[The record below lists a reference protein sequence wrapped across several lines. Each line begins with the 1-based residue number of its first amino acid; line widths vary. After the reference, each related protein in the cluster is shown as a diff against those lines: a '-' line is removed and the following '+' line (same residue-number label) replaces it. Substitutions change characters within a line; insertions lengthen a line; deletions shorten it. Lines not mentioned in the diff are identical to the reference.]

1 MENKLITFCV
11 PSYNSADYLF
21 RALDSLLPGGEEIEV
36 IIIDDGSKDST
47 LEIAKEY
54 ETKYP
59 NIFKAVHEENRGHGG
74 AINNALG
81 LAKGKYFKVVDSD
94 DWVKE
99 DGLSAL
105 LYEIRYFQQ
114 GQEPDFILMPYTY
127 RYGDTLKE
135 RQTIY
140 YNRFLKA
147 KPRTIFTWDSFR
159 RMDDAHYLT
168 LHSAIYK
175 TSILREEAKLSL
187 PEHCFYEDNYLISY
201 PLRFVR
207 TLYYIDKP
215 FYQYLLGRDGQSMQ
229 TQNLIKRNE
238 NLGRVATLSFKDTNL
253 QEVWKTN
260 KCLYW
265 IVRHQMA
272 MMLSSYFLYTSLKD
286 KKIAKQ
292 EKREFI
298 KNLKTINCKQYKIL
312 HRSPVV
318 WWSSKT
324 NFIGTLSSKLSIWAM
339 RKFGSV
345 N

>member
-11 PSYNSADYLF
+11 PSYNSAAYLS

-36 IIIDDGSKDST
+36 IVIDDGSTDST

-54 ETKYP
+54 ERKYP

-74 AINNALG
+74 AINNALS
-81 LAKGKYFKVVDSD
+81 LAAGKYFKVLDSD

-105 LYEIRYFQQ
+105 LYEIRYFQK

-140 YNRFLKA
+140 YGRFIKA
-147 KPRTIFTWDSFR
+147 KPKTLFTWDSFR
-159 RMDDAHYLT
+159 RLDYAHYLT
-168 LHSAIYK
+168 LHSSIYK
-175 TSILREEAKLSL
+175 TSILRDDAKLSL

-201 PLRFVR
+201 PLKFVK

-229 TQNLIKRNE
+229 TANLVKRNE
-238 NLGRVATLSFKDTNL
+238 NLARVATLSFTNTDL
-253 QEVWKTN
+253 QEVKKIN
-260 KCLYW
+260 KKLYH
-265 IVRHQMA
+265 IIRHQMA
-272 MMLSSYFLYTSLKD
+272 MMTSSHLLYTSLKD
-286 KKIAKQ
+286 KKTSKR
-292 EKREFI
+292 EKEEFI
-298 KNLKTINCKQYKIL
+298 KILKTINHKQYKIL